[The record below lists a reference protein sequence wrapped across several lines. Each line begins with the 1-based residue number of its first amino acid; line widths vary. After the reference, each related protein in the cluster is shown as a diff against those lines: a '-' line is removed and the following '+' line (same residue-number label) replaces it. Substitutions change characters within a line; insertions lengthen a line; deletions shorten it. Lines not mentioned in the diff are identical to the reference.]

1 VTSSQQPATSTQL
14 HTPRRILVTG
24 GAGFI
29 GTGLVRFLLGRPA
42 DAGIERIVVLDLLTY
57 AGNRANLAG
66 LDARCR
72 LVEGDICDGP
82 LVAGLLADERI
93 DTVLHLA
100 AESHVDRSIED
111 PLAFVRTNV
120 VGTATLLHAARKA
133 WKGRSDVR
141 FHHVSTDE
149 VFGSLGETGLF
160 REDTAYDPSSPYSAS
175 KAGSDHLARAWHR
188 TYGLPVTITN
198 CSNNYGPWQFPEK
211 LIPLMIAK
219 ALAGQGLPV
228 YGKGLNI
235 RDWLYVEDHCAAI
248 DLVVRRGVPGRTYN
262 VGGRAERRNIDV
274 VHDLCDVLDRLRPDA
289 AGSYRRL
296 ITYVADRPGHD
307 LRYAIDDGRIAAELG
322 WAPTVDFRQ
331 GLERTVRWYLDH
343 QDWVQALVA
352 RHSATQ
358 RRGIA

>member
-1 VTSSQQPATSTQL
+1 MTDL

-42 DAGIERIVVLDLLTY
+42 GAGVERIVVLDLLTY

-66 LDARCR
+66 LD
-72 LVEGDICDGP
+72 GP
-82 LVAGLLADERI
+82 RFQLVAGDITDGALVSRLFAEERF
-93 DTVLHLA
+93 DTVMHLA

-120 VGTATLLHAARKA
+120 LGTGTLLHAARQA
-133 WKGRSDVR
+133 WKERTDVR

-188 TYGLPVTITN
+188 TYGMPVTITN

-211 LIPLMIAK
+211 LVPLIIAR
-219 ALAGQGLPV
+219 ALAGEPLPV

-235 RDWLYVEDHCAAI
+235 RDWLHVGDHCRAI

-262 VGGRAERRNIDV
+262 VGGRAERRNIDI
-274 VHDLCDVLDRLRPDA
+274 VHALCDILDRLRPDP
-289 AGSYRRL
+289 AGPRRRL
-296 ITYVADRPGHD
+296 IAFVADRPGHD
-307 LRYAIDDGRIAAELG
+307 LRYAIDDSRIAGELG
-322 WAPTVDFRQ
+322 WAPGTGFEQ
-331 GLERTVRWYLDH
+331 GLERTVAWYLAH

-352 RHSATQ
+352 RHAATK
-358 RRGIA
+358 RRGMA

>member
-1 VTSSQQPATSTQL
+1 MTNL
-14 HTPRRILVTG
+14 HTPRNILVTG

-29 GTGLVRFLLGRPA
+29 GTGLVRYLL
-42 DAGIERIVVLDLLTY
+42 ERTAAQRVVGLDLLTY

-66 LDARCR
+66 LDGPRFR
-72 LVEGDICDGP
+72 LVEGDICDGA
-82 LVAGLLADERI
+82 LVARLLADEAI

-120 VGTATLLHAARKA
+120 VGTATLLHAARDA

-160 REDTAYDPSSPYSAS
+160 REDTSYDPSSPYSAS

-211 LIPLMIAK
+211 LIPLIIAK
-219 ALAGQGLPV
+219 ALAGQPLPV

-235 RDWLYVEDHCAAI
+235 RDWLFVEDHCAAI
-248 DLVVRRGVPGRTYN
+248 ELVVRQGTPGRTYN

-274 VHDLCDVLDRLRPDA
+274 VHDLCDTLDRLRPDP

-296 ITYVADRPGHD
+296 ITFVADRPGHD

-322 WAPTVDFRQ
+322 WAPTVDFQQ
-331 GLERTVRWYLDH
+331 GIARTVQWYLDH
-343 QDWVQALVA
+343 QDWIQTLIT

-358 RRGIA
+358 RRGLA